1 MKYKLYGYMHDRDD
15 CCRTIYRK
23 RPELE
28 NKEQIKEEIEELK
41 EICNKNPRYEYEYK
55 IIKKLFQEVN
65 GMKELWEV
73 EWESKSR
80 DGMEIIGGLI
90 KKDTLEELET
100 SMETYKNRSILGKIF
115 IKPTEFGEIIKK
127 KYE

>member
-1 MKYKLYGYMHDRDD
+1 
-15 CCRTIYRK
+15 
-23 RPELE
+23 
-28 NKEQIKEEIEELK
+28 
-41 EICNKNPRYEYEYK
+41 
-55 IIKKLFQEVN
+55 
-65 GMKELWEV
+65 MKELWEV

-100 SMETYKNRSILGKIF
+100 SMETCKNRSILGKILM
-115 IKPTEFGEIIKK
+115 KPTEFGEIIKK

>member
-1 MKYKLYGYMHDRDD
+1 
-15 CCRTIYRK
+15 
-23 RPELE
+23 
-28 NKEQIKEEIEELK
+28 
-41 EICNKNPRYEYEYK
+41 
-55 IIKKLFQEVN
+55 
-65 GMKELWEV
+65 MKELWEV

-115 IKPTEFGEIIKK
+115 MKPTEFSEIIKK